1 MTSKIIT
8 LQIDAEMN
16 EKLDRITEELDLS
29 KSWVVKQAIK
39 QYLERYDEIL
49 SDIRISTIEEGKT
62 HKKLLKE
69 YGI

>member
-1 MTSKIIT
+1 MPSKIIT

-16 EKLDRITEELDLS
+16 EKLDRITKELDLS

-62 HKKLLKE
+62 HKELLKE